1 MLSVDAA
8 FDRIGTALGE
18 LGYETRKGQPSSDG
32 LDDRVAVFASPKIA
46 VRVAWR
52 EKARLMIL
60 QVRVGSEWVE
70 FTRRS
75 FGPKGLEESTVD
87 GLVRAVH
94 DEVAETSTDGG

>member
-1 MLSVDAA
+1 MDAA
-8 FDRIGTALGE
+8 FDRIGSALGE
-18 LGYETRKGQPSSDG
+18 LGYAMRKGSPEG
-32 LDDRVAVFASPKIA
+32 PEDRVAVFASPKMA
-46 VRVAWR
+46 VRVSWQ

-60 QVRVGSEWVE
+60 QVRVGSDWVE

>member
-1 MLSVDAA
+1 MDAA
-8 FDRIGTALGE
+8 FDRIGSALGE
-18 LGYETRKGQPSSDG
+18 LGYATRKGTAEGPE
-32 LDDRVAVFASPKIA
+32 DRVAVFASPKMA
-46 VRVAWR
+46 VRVSWQ

>member
-8 FDRIGTALGE
+8 FDRIGSALGE
-18 LGYETRKGQPSSDG
+18 LGYTVRKGQPSSDAPE
-32 LDDRVAVFASPKIA
+32 DRVAVFASPKIA
-46 VRVAWR
+46 VRISWR

-60 QVRVGSEWVE
+60 EVRVGSEWVE

>member
-8 FDRIGTALGE
+8 FDRIGSALSE
-18 LGYETRKGQPSSDG
+18 LGYETRKGQPSSDS
-32 LDDRVAVFASPKIA
+32 LDDRVAVFASPKMA
-46 VRVAWR
+46 VRVSWR

>member
-1 MLSVDAA
+1 MLTVDAA
-8 FDRIGTALGE
+8 FERIGSALSE
-18 LGYETRKGQPSSDG
+18 LGYMPAKEQAPPDTPE
-32 LDDRVAVFASPKIA
+32 DRVRVLASPKMS
-46 VRVAWR
+46 VRVIWR
-52 EKARLMIL
+52 DRARLLIL
-60 QVRVGSEWVE
+60 QIKVGGEWVE